1 MQPPDR
7 ASDIRRNQLYLR
19 LYLNLFNGARKR
31 E

>member
-1 MQPPDR
+1 MQHPDR

-19 LYLNLFNGARKR
+19 LYLNLFNSARKR

>member
-1 MQPPDR
+1 MEHPDR
-7 ASDIRRNQLYLR
+7 ACDVRRNQLYL